1 MYSNQSSSEQVM
13 LYLKSLGGSEAD
25 VAGSACMVGDEDTV
39 ETVVSRM
46 RMEKYALGSNHV
58 EPSILQASAQVL
70 INRRDERDPVHQS
83 GEPQGGDYQLDVHLG
98 GSDTTRETIPK
109 KSLKEAKIWARERL
123 DAIGAQAGVIYF
135 STLASTGP
143 GTGTLASNFER
154 SVGWLVPMNTTPA
167 ATE

>member
-1 MYSNQSSSEQVM
+1 MHSNQSSSEQVM

-25 VAGSACMVGDEDTV
+25 VTGSACAVSDEDSV
-39 ETVVSRM
+39 ETVVSRL
-46 RMEKYALGSNHV
+46 RMEKYTHGSNHV
-58 EPSILQASAQVL
+58 DPSILQASAQVL

-154 SVGWLVPMNTTPA
+154 SVGWLVPMNTPPA